1 MKRVATLLAIV
12 LTLGLLSSLV
22 EAKELTL
29 DDCIN
34 LALQNRAAIIRARG
48 AESQARAAQRAALG
62 AFLPTVRAGYS
73 YSKGRTTNMDP
84 ARLLSADYSVVALD
98 TTWVIDPL
106 SADSQYA
113 VAPIRVPFN
122 QVYYSEQDEG
132 PSKSLSLSAGLALI
146 DVGNWFDYAAA
157 SAAKASAKLD
167 VLASEQDLITA
178 VKVSYYA
185 YLAAVENVAVQ
196 QDAVKRADEQLK
208 LIQSRFDL
216 GSASKSDVLR
226 QKVQFGNDQLAF
238 LRANNAVT
246 QSKADLAYTVG
257 IDPREDNQFSSDYRV
272 REYVGTLDDAIGF
285 SMEHNPRFLSTMK
298 TVDQAKSSLRA
309 AQSGYLP
316 TLSASANWQKFNGT
330 QGYPFEPL
338 NYSST
343 SHSIGISIN
352 YNIFD
357 GFLREQRVTGAKV
370 SRNNAQADLA
380 DARNSTI
387 ATVKSSYLEI
397 DLLKKQVDV
406 STENVAAAEEDFR
419 ITQEKY
425 NLGAATILDLL
436 TSQVSLKEAQVAL
449 IRAQFDLNLAIARLE
464 NAMGKM

>member
-34 LALQNRAAIIRARG
+34 LALQNRATIIRARG
-48 AESQARAAQRAALG
+48 AESQAGAAQRSALG
-62 AFLPTVRAGYS
+62 AFLPNVRAGYS
-73 YSKGRTTNMDP
+73 YSKGKQTDINPPDVRATEYVT
-84 ARLLSADYSVVALD
+84 VLD
-98 TTWVIDPL
+98 TTVIGDEM
-106 SADSQYA
+106 A
-113 VAPIRVPFN
+113 VDAISVPVAF
-122 QVYYSEQDEG
+122 QTTTEQDEG
-132 PSKSLSLSAGLALI
+132 PSKSWSIGASL
-146 DVGNWFDYAAA
+146 DVLNVANWFDYAAA
-157 SAAKASAKLD
+157 NAAKASAELD

-196 QDAVKRADEQLK
+196 QNAVKRADEQLK
-208 LIQSRFDL
+208 LIQSRFEL

-285 SMEHNPRFLSTMK
+285 SMEHNPRFLSTEK
-298 TVDQAKSSLRA
+298 TVDQAKNSLRA

-316 TLSASANWQKFNGT
+316 TLSASANWQKFKGT
-330 QGYPFEPL
+330 QAYQWGTYDFS
-338 NYSST
+338 NKSY
-343 SHSIGISIN
+343 SIGFSVS

-370 SRNNAQADLA
+370 MRNNAQADLA
-380 DARNSTI
+380 DTRNSTI

-449 IRAQFDLNLAIARLE
+449 IRVQFDLNLAIARLE

>member
-1 MKRVATLLAIV
+1 MKQAATLLAII

-29 DDCIN
+29 DDCIS
-34 LALQNRAAIIRARG
+34 LALQNRATIIRARG
-48 AESQARAAQRAALG
+48 AESQAGAAQRSALG
-62 AFLPTVRAGYS
+62 AFLPNVRAGYS
-73 YSKGRTTNMDP
+73 YSKGKTINMDP
-84 ARLLSADYSVVALD
+84 ARLLSADYRVVALD

-106 SADSQYA
+106 GADSQYA
-113 VAPIRVPFN
+113 VTPVRVPFN
-122 QVYYSEQDEG
+122 QLYYDEQDEG
-132 PSKSLSLSAGLALI
+132 PSKSLSVTAGLAVI

-208 LIQSRFDL
+208 LIESRFEL

-257 IDPREDNQFSSDYRV
+257 IDPREENQFSSDYRV
-272 REYVGTLDDAIGF
+272 REYVGTLDEAIGF
-285 SMEHNPRFLSTMK
+285 SMEHNPRFLSSEK
-298 TVDQAKSSLRA
+298 TVDQAKHSLRSA
-309 AQSGYLP
+309 KSGYLP
-316 TLSASANWQKFNGT
+316 TLSASADWRKFNGT
-330 QGYPFEPL
+330 QGYPFDPL
-338 NYSST
+338 DYSST
-343 SHSIGISIN
+343 SYSVGFSIS

-357 GFLREQRVTGAKV
+357 GFIREQRVNSAGV
-370 SRNNAQADLA
+370 FRNNALADLA

-387 ATVKSSYLEI
+387 AVVKSSYLEI
-397 DLLKKQVDV
+397 DLLKKQVEV

-449 IRAQFDLNLAIARLE
+449 IRVQFDLNLAIARLE

>member
-34 LALQNRAAIIRARG
+34 LALQNRASIIRARG
-48 AESQARAAQRAALG
+48 AESQAGAAQRSALG
-62 AFLPTVRAGYS
+62 AFLPSVRAAYS
-73 YSKGRTTNMDP
+73 YSKGKQMDINPPDMRVTDSKDTIITRIIDGDTASDVYSMPVAFETT
-84 ARLLSADYSVVALD
+84 
-98 TTWVIDPL
+98 T
-106 SADSQYA
+106 
-113 VAPIRVPFN
+113 
-122 QVYYSEQDEG
+122 EQDEG
-132 PSKSLSLSAGLALI
+132 PSKSWFIGANL
-146 DVGNWFDYAAA
+146 DVLNVANWFDYAAA

-208 LIQSRFDL
+208 LIESRFEL

-226 QKVQFGNDQLAF
+226 QKVQFGNDQLSF
-238 LRANNAVT
+238 LRANNAVI

-285 SMEHNPRFLSTMK
+285 SMEHNPRLLSTEK
-298 TVDQAKSSLRA
+298 TADQAKHSLRA
-309 AQSGYLP
+309 AKSGYLP
-316 TLSASANWQKFNGT
+316 TLSASADWSKFNGT
-330 QGYPFEPL
+330 QAYQWGSFDFSNKSY
-338 NYSST
+338 
-343 SHSIGISIN
+343 SIGFSVS

-357 GFLREQRVTGAKV
+357 GFIREQRVNGAGV
-370 SRNNAQADLA
+370 FRNNALADLA

-387 ATVKSSYLEI
+387 AVVKSSYLEI
-397 DLLKKQVDV
+397 DLLKKQVEV
-406 STENVAAAEEDFR
+406 STENVSAAEEDFR

-449 IRAQFDLNLAIARLE
+449 IRVQFDLNLAIARLE

>member
-1 MKRVATLLAIV
+1 L
-12 LTLGLLSSLV
+12 
-22 EAKELTL
+22 
-29 DDCIN
+29 
-34 LALQNRAAIIRARG
+34 
-48 AESQARAAQRAALG
+48 
-62 AFLPTVRAGYS
+62 
-73 YSKGRTTNMDP
+73 
-84 ARLLSADYSVVALD
+84 
-98 TTWVIDPL
+98 
-106 SADSQYA
+106 
-113 VAPIRVPFN
+113 
-122 QVYYSEQDEG
+122 YYDEQDEG
-132 PSKSLSLSAGLALI
+132 PSKSLSVTAGLAVI

-208 LIQSRFDL
+208 LIQSRFEL

-285 SMEHNPRFLSTMK
+285 SMKHNPRFLSTEK
-298 TVDQAKSSLRA
+298 SVDQAKHSLRA

-330 QGYPFEPL
+330 QAYPYAFD
-338 NYSST
+338 YSNKSY
-343 SHSIGISIN
+343 SIGFSVS

-357 GFLREQRVTGAKV
+357 GFIREQRVTGAKV
-370 SRNNAQADLA
+370 MRNNAQADLA
-380 DARNSTI
+380 DTRNSTI

-449 IRAQFDLNLAIARLE
+449 IRVQFDLNLAIARLE

>member
-48 AESQARAAQRAALG
+48 AESQAGAAQRSALG
-62 AFLPTVRAGYS
+62 AFLPNVRAAYS
-73 YSKGRTTNMDP
+73 YSKGKQTDINPADVRVTEYKDTIITRTIDGVT
-84 ARLLSADYSVVALD
+84 ADDVYSMPVAFE
-98 TTWVIDPL
+98 TTT
-106 SADSQYA
+106 
-113 VAPIRVPFN
+113 
-122 QVYYSEQDEG
+122 EQDEG
-132 PSKSLSLSAGLALI
+132 PSKSWYVGAGL
-146 DVGNWFDYAAA
+146 DVLNVANWFDYAAA

-196 QDAVKRADEQLK
+196 EDAVKRADEQLK
-208 LIQSRFDL
+208 LIESRFEL

-226 QKVQFGNDQLAF
+226 QKVQFGNDQLSF
-238 LRANNAVT
+238 LRANNAVI

-257 IDPREDNQFSSDYRV
+257 IDPREEHQFSSDYRV
-272 REYVGTLDDAIGF
+272 REYVGTLDEAIGF
-285 SMEHNPRFLSTMK
+285 GMEHNPRLLSTEK
-298 TVDQAKSSLRA
+298 TADQAKHTLRSA
-309 AQSGYLP
+309 KSGYLP
-316 TLSASANWQKFNGT
+316 TLSASADWRKFNGT
-330 QGYPFEPL
+330 QAYQWGSFDFSNKSY
-338 NYSST
+338 
-343 SHSIGISIN
+343 SIGFSVS

-357 GFLREQRVTGAKV
+357 GFLREQRVNSAGV
-370 SRNNAQADLA
+370 FRNNAMADLA

-387 ATVKSSYLEI
+387 AVVKSSYLEI
-397 DLLKKQVDV
+397 DLLKKQANV

-436 TSQVSLKEAQVAL
+436 TSQVSLNEAQVAL
-449 IRAQFDLNLAIARLE
+449 IRVQFDLNLAIARLE